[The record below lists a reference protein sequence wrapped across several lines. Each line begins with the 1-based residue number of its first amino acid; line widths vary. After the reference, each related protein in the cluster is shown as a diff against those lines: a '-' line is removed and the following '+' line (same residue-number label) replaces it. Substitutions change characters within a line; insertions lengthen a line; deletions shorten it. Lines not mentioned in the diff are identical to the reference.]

1 MTPTTQEYED
11 SIHGHIDA
19 IDQKHDKAHERHS
32 ELIRGLGDRLL
43 QLEQHLTTVRE
54 EQATNRT
61 VVQGLER
68 RKIEINNVRFTP
80 AMVISIIALV
90 ASIIGGQKLATW
102 GIADKQ
108 QETTNTIELIK
119 LQLESRKQHEED
131 VIKLQDE
138 RAANVQ
144 RQITAIGGQVTM
156 IDTKLN
162 NLRESIAGRK

>member
-11 SIHGHIDA
+11 SIHGHIA
-19 IDQKHDKAHERHS
+19 SIDDKHDKAHARNSEAIKGIGERILDI
-32 ELIRGLGDRLL
+32 EA
-43 QLEQHLTTVRE
+43 QLNALRE
-54 EQATNRT
+54 EQATNRIL
-61 VVQGLER
+61 VQGLER
-68 RKIEINNVRFTP
+68 RKVEINSVRFTP
-80 AMVISIIALV
+80 AMVLSIIALV
-90 ASIIGGQKLATW
+90 ASIVGGQKLATW

-119 LQLESRKQHEED
+119 MQLEARKQHEED

-162 NLRESIAGRK
+162 NLRESIAGKR